1 MSAHKTKEMTP
12 IFQNMS
18 EAISN
23 LTGGVK
29 EVTREKSSP
38 PICSRIEAAKR
49 RAKPVLQRSQ
59 HLSRPAENGDRVR
72 CNKPCRKEEEEEEE
86 EAKLVATKPEVFQ
99 PESES
104 KIRTKGVLC
113 KRKEAVCCSSRSGRK
128 PHCTL
133 SSRSL
138 CPKVHDDTP
147 SFDG

>member
-18 EAISN
+18 EAIIN

-29 EVTREKSSP
+29 ELTREKSSP

-49 RAKPVLQRSQ
+49 RAKPVLQRSE

-72 CNKPCRKEEEEEEE
+72 CNKRCRKEEEEEAA
-86 EAKLVATKPEVFQ
+86 AKLVATKPEFFQ
-99 PESES
+99 PEAES
-104 KIRTKGVLC
+104 KIRTKGILC
-113 KRKEAVCCSSRSGRK
+113 KKKEEVCWSSLSGRK